1 MLKIRGLKK
10 SYAENEILKGI
21 DLDVKK
27 GDVITIIGPSG
38 AGKTTL
44 LRNITTLESADS
56 GKIEFEN
63 IQGDYSALTRQE
75 TKKLRQSIGFVFQN
89 YNLFNNKTALQNV
102 MEGLLTAKR
111 MPKQE
116 ARTEAL
122 KALERVGLLEYKD
135 QYPVQL
141 SGGQQQRVGIARAI
155 ALKPKVIF
163 FDEPT
168 SALDPELVGEVL
180 QVMRSLAHE
189 GTTMVIVTHQMR
201 FAQEIS
207 NKIVFMVAGRV
218 VESGTAQAVFEN
230 PRAERTRQFL
240 AETLV
245 QY

>member
-10 SYAENEILKGI
+10 EYAGNEILKGI
-21 DLDVKK
+21 DLDVKE

-38 AGKTTL
+38 AGKTTF
-44 LRNITTLESADS
+44 LRNVTTLEAAD
-56 GKIEFEN
+56 GGRLEFGSIKSE
-63 IQGDYSALTRQE
+63 YSALTRKEIKQ
-75 TKKLRQSIGFVFQN
+75 LRQNIGFVFQN

-102 MEGLLTAKR
+102 MEGLVTAKR
-111 MPKQE
+111 LSKKE
-116 ARTEAL
+116 ARTQAL
-122 KALERVGLLEYKD
+122 KALDRVGLVEYKD
-135 QYPVQL
+135 QYPIQL

-155 ALKPKVIF
+155 ALKPRVIF

-180 QVMRSLAHE
+180 QVMRSLAEE
-189 GTTMVIVTHQMR
+189 GTTMVIVTHQMH

-207 NKIVFMVAGRV
+207 NKIVFMVNGNV
-218 VESGTAQAVFEN
+218 VESGTAQEVFEN
-230 PRAERTRQFL
+230 PKEKRTQQFL